1 MKAYQRAKVKVLVN
15 QLVHQQV
22 IQTQLVQVLAIV
34 KVQVSVIRSVHQLV
48 NLFQLAQ
55 VNLQASQQATAAA
68 VQSVRVKAQV
78 LVIRTQSAQVLVL
91 AKVQVIAH
99 QSVIQD
105 RIVLV

>member
-1 MKAYQRAKVKVLVN
+1 M
-15 QLVHQQV
+15 
-22 IQTQLVQVLAIV
+22 
-34 KVQVSVIRSVHQLV
+34 KVQVSVIRSVHR
-48 NLFQLAQ
+48 LANRFRQVQ
-55 VNLQASQQATAAA
+55 VNPQASQRAIAAA

>member
-55 VNLQASQQATAAA
+55 VNLQASRQATAAA
-68 VQSVRVKAQV
+68 VQSVREKPQV
-78 LVIRTQSAQVLVL
+78 IESRTQSAQEQVLT
-91 AKVQVIAH
+91 KEQVIEFP
-99 QSVIQD
+99 SVHQD
-105 RIVLV
+105 RIVIL

>member
-1 MKAYQRAKVKVLVN
+1 MR
-15 QLVHQQV
+15 
-22 IQTQLVQVLAIV
+22 
-34 KVQVSVIRSVHQLV
+34 VQVSVIRSASQLA
-48 NLFQLAQ
+48 NRFQSAQ
-55 VNLQASQQATAAA
+55 VNPQASQQATAAA

-105 RIVLV
+105 QIAPA

>member
-55 VNLQASQQATAAA
+55 VNPRANRQATAAA
-68 VQSVRVKAQV
+68 AQLVRVK
-78 LVIRTQSAQVLVL
+78 
-91 AKVQVIAH
+91 VQVQARRPA
-99 QSVIQD
+99 IQD
-105 RIVLV
+105 QIAPA